1 VQAITRAVRMDGERS
16 QLESVPRHP
25 SYVFAPADP
34 LLMQYARSWS
44 TSEPYLLR
52 SRPGLAE
59 TADPQGWGR
68 APGLPL
74 EAMAEGAGELI
85 RLRGP
90 QLPNFLLQP

>member
-1 VQAITRAVRMDGERS
+1 
-16 QLESVPRHP
+16 VPRHP

-34 LLMQYARSWS
+34 LLMQYARSW
-44 TSEPYLLR
+44 TISEPYLLR

-68 APGLPL
+68 SPGLPL